1 MTTVGTNL
9 PTLRSRRFR
18 RTRRPAMDI
27 PMGRF
32 TSILFKVEATASE
45 QPTGN
50 WGTTFLSLIIIVSL
64 LFPGL
69 SLAASQNAAIDGA
82 KKEGKFVL
90 YTAMQPEDST
100 KLIELYRSRFPFVD
114 ASFFRAGSA
123 PLLNRILTES
133 RAGRSL
139 FDVVSGKVSDLLLLQ
154 KRGLLG
160 TMSSSELAAYPDKF
174 KDKQSR
180 WVDIYNNY
188 YTIAYNGQRVR
199 PSEVPTAWEGLLDPR
214 WRDAKITLDP
224 RSYDWYFGMLT
235 AWGGQR
241 GGDFMRKLNLQK
253 PAFRDGNVLIAN
265 LLAAGEFPIAITY
278 AHLVERLRTRG
289 APVDW
294 VSLKPMVA
302 APISIALAARPMN
315 PNAANLFVDLVLS
328 KEGSEIL
335 KSMGRVP
342 TRGDV
347 LPSAKRLDAKDLDLF
362 PLHVSSDEMDPE
374 DFRKSFGLR

>member
-1 MTTVGTNL
+1 M
-9 PTLRSRRFR
+9 
-18 RTRRPAMDI
+18 
-27 PMGRF
+27 
-32 TSILFKVEATASE
+32 EATALE
-45 QPTGN
+45 QSAGSRDR
-50 WGTTFLSLIIIVSL
+50 TFLGLIIIVSL

-69 SLAASQNAAIDGA
+69 SLAASRDATIDGA
-82 KKEGKFVL
+82 KKEAKLVV

-133 RAGRSL
+133 RAGRFL

-154 KRGLLG
+154 KKGLLG
-160 TMSSSELAAYPDKF
+160 TMPSSELTAYPAKF
-174 KDKQSR
+174 RDNQNR

-188 YTIAYNGQRVR
+188 YTIAYNRERVR
-199 PSEVPTAWEGLLDPR
+199 PSEVPASWDDLLDLK
-214 WRDAKITLDP
+214 WRDGKITLDP

-235 AWGGQR
+235 AWGGQK
-241 GGDFMRKLNLQK
+241 GGDFMRKLNQQK

-278 AHLVERLRTRG
+278 AHLVERLRARG

-294 VSLKPMVA
+294 IPVKPMVA
-302 APISIALAARPMN
+302 APISIAVPARPMH

-328 KEGSEIL
+328 KEGSEL
-335 KSMGRVP
+335 LNSMGRVP

-347 LPSAKRLDAKDLDLF
+347 QPSAKRLDAKALDLF

-374 DFRKSFGLR
+374 EFRKNFGLR

>member
-1 MTTVGTNL
+1 
-9 PTLRSRRFR
+9 
-18 RTRRPAMDI
+18 MDT
-27 PMGRF
+27 PMGRL
-32 TSILFKVEATASE
+32 TSISFKVEAKASE
-45 QPTGN
+45 QSTGS
-50 WGTTFLSLIIIVSL
+50 WGKTLLARIIIVSL
-64 LFPGL
+64 LCPGL
-69 SLAASQNAAIDGA
+69 LLAASRDATIDGA
-82 KKEGKFVL
+82 KKEAKLVV

-100 KLIELYRSRFPFVD
+100 KLIELYRNRFPFVD

-133 RAGRSL
+133 RAGRFL

-160 TMSSSELAAYPDKF
+160 TILSSELSAYPDKF
-174 KDKQSR
+174 RDKQSR

-188 YTIAYNGQRVR
+188 YTIAYNSQHV
-199 PSEVPTAWEGLLDPR
+199 PASEVPTGWGDLLDPK
-214 WRDAKITLDP
+214 WRDGKIALDP
-224 RSYDWYFGMLT
+224 RSYDWYFGMMT
-235 AWGGQR
+235 AWGSQK
-241 GGDFMRKLNLQK
+241 GGDFMRKLSQQRL
-253 PAFRDGNVLIAN
+253 AFRDGNVLIAN

-294 VSLKPMVA
+294 IALKPMVA

-374 DFRKSFGLR
+374 DFRKNFGLR

>member
-1 MTTVGTNL
+1 
-9 PTLRSRRFR
+9 
-18 RTRRPAMDI
+18 
-27 PMGRF
+27 
-32 TSILFKVEATASE
+32 
-45 QPTGN
+45 
-50 WGTTFLSLIIIVSL
+50 VSL

-69 SLAASQNAAIDGA
+69 SLAASRDATIDGA
-82 KKEGKFVL
+82 KKEAKLVV

-133 RAGRSL
+133 RAGRFL

-154 KRGLLG
+154 KKGLLG
-160 TMSSSELAAYPDKF
+160 TMPSSELTAYPAKF
-174 KDKQSR
+174 RDNQNR

-188 YTIAYNGQRVR
+188 YTIAYNRERVR
-199 PSEVPTAWEGLLDPR
+199 PSEVPASWDDLLDPK
-214 WRDAKITLDP
+214 WRDGKITLDP

-235 AWGGQR
+235 AWGGQK
-241 GGDFMRKLNLQK
+241 GGDFMRKLNQQK

-278 AHLVERLRTRG
+278 AHLVERLRARG

-294 VSLKPMVA
+294 IPVKPMVA
-302 APISIALAARPMN
+302 APISIAVPARPMH

-328 KEGSEIL
+328 KEGSEL
-335 KSMGRVP
+335 LNSMGRVP

-347 LPSAKRLDAKDLDLF
+347 QPSAKRLDAKALDLF

-374 DFRKSFGLR
+374 EFRKNFGLR